1 MISYNEFNSDML
13 PNRIKLVQ
21 KMENKKKVIYL
32 NIECAFDI
40 ETTSTYTSEGE
51 KFAFMYIW
59 QFGISDSNSLIMY
72 GRTWNEFLELLKIIK
87 DKYHLSVNKRLV
99 IYVHNLG
106 YEFQFIQRYFE
117 YENVFATDIRN
128 PIKILTTMGFEFR
141 DSYILSGMN
150 LENTA
155 KNLINHNVR
164 KLVGDL
170 DYDLVRHSKTYMT
183 EKELAYCNND
193 IEVLLAYVNEQLNQY
208 GTIIDIPLT
217 NTGRVRQ
224 YMRTKCLGKR
234 RRNEKYKKIMEELTL
249 NYNEYA
255 LCKNCFQGGFTH
267 GSMNYIGKE
276 LENVA
281 SIDFTSSY
289 PAVMLTEK
297 FPMSKPQKIKIKNK
311 DELMN
316 YVNDSDTGLIMQVE
330 FNNISSKMLYESY
343 ISSNKCENLKDE
355 VINNGRLF
363 QASHLTTYITDVDFK
378 IISQT
383 YKFDAMKI
391 IIAYKF
397 KMDYL
402 PKEIIEGVLELYEK
416 KTTLKGIKELE
427 AEYLINKG
435 MLNSVYGMSVTN
447 IIKDDYCYDKR
458 SITDD
463 NHSEVDELEYDSDL
477 NVWQVKVLSIEEQKK
492 RLNDYNENKRRFLY
506 YPWGIFITAYARY
519 NLWTGILNIKRDYIY
534 SDTDSIKMLNYETHK
549 KYIDNYNKS
558 IENKLKNMCEFYN
571 IDFNRCKPKTN
582 KGVEKL
588 IGVWDFEGTYLKFK
602 TLGAKRYIYTE
613 INNKTGKEELHITI
627 AGLNKK
633 HGANY
638 LMKTYK
644 TFEKVFKN
652 FDNDLYVPADE
663 TGKSSSFYIDYEI
676 SESITDYT
684 GITENVTSKTG
695 LHLEPAEF
703 TLSIPIMFINFLAQY
718 CEGYSFEGFS
728 NVE

>member
-117 YENVFATDIRN
+117 YESVFATDIRN
-128 PIKILTTMGFEFR
+128 PIKILTTMGIEFR

-224 YMRTKCLGKR
+224 YMRIKCLGKR

-276 LENVA
+276 LKNVA

-378 IISQT
+378 IINQT

-416 KTTLKGIKELE
+416 KTTLKGIKEME

-463 NHSEVDELEYDSDL
+463 NHSEVNELEYDSDL

-492 RLNDYNENKRRFLY
+492 RLNDYNGNKRRFLY

-534 SDTDSIKMLNYETHK
+534 SDTDSIKMLNYESHK
-549 KYIDNYNKS
+549 KYIDDYNKS

-613 INNKTGKEELHITI
+613 INNKTGKEDLHITI

-684 GITENVTSKTG
+684 GITEKVTSKTG

-728 NVE
+728 NVD